1 MMARWVFVSSL
12 CRSDVLYEVPCLY
25 KQSKTIPYSASFFSS
40 AGVSSGFAANTYAC
54 ALRNVEP
61 STKLCLCSLY
71 STMVVGSR
79 PRISRSLSL
88 SLLLTTTTTQLWRRT
103 CSRCSTQR
111 SCPPSCGEPSSHPP
125 RSDPQRP
132 RQSQRRP
139 TRQQRVHLSY
149 QILPQLSENTRGSL
163 HLQNPAAAVGEGL
176 LFRNIP
182 SRPLPR
188 REQADL

>member
-88 SLLLTTTTTQLWRRT
+88 SLFLTTTNYPIVEKDVFALFHTEIMSSFVRRAIITPTTFGSSKASPIAAKTYSSAESSPKLPDPATAFREHPRFSSPSESSSRRWG
-103 CSRCSTQR
+103 RSTIQKHTK
-111 SCPPSCGEPSSHPP
+111 SPT
-125 RSDPQRP
+125 
-132 RQSQRRP
+132 SQAG
-139 TRQQRVHLSY
+139 TS
-149 QILPQLSENTRGSL
+149 
-163 HLQNPAAAVGEGL
+163 
-176 LFRNIP
+176 
-182 SRPLPR
+182 
-188 REQADL
+188 

>member
-1 MMARWVFVSSL
+1 MARWVFVSSL

-88 SLLLTTTTTQLWRRT
+88 SLLLTTTNYPIVEKDVFALFHTEIMSSFVRRAIITPTTFGSSKASPIAAKTYSSAESSPKLPDPATAFREHPRFSSPSESSSRRWG
-103 CSRCSTQR
+103 RSTIQKHTK
-111 SCPPSCGEPSSHPP
+111 SPT
-125 RSDPQRP
+125 
-132 RQSQRRP
+132 SQAG
-139 TRQQRVHLSY
+139 TS
-149 QILPQLSENTRGSL
+149 
-163 HLQNPAAAVGEGL
+163 
-176 LFRNIP
+176 
-182 SRPLPR
+182 
-188 REQADL
+188 